1 MNPQTKLEYVE
12 SAIASR
18 SNAWDGVRNV
28 QSGAAYVMPPFYFP
42 SIHIDVEPSNH
53 RIKQHSM
60 PSSLGLRSN

>member
-18 SNAWDGVRNV
+18 SNAWDGVRSA
-28 QSGAAYVMPPFYFP
+28 QSGVAYVMLPVYFP
-42 SIHIDVEPSNH
+42 TINIDVEPSNY

-60 PSSLGLRSN
+60 PSSSGSRSN